1 MDGTADAD
9 YNEWRIQKQ
18 EWIDMGSKENK
29 VNDLRIRRAVPADLE
44 GVTMV
49 EAAAFP
55 AAEAASGDSFRWRLE
70 HLGDSFLVAELP
82 DEQEI
87 YRIIGLI
94 DARPTY
100 DERLTDELFE
110 NGGVVDGENQ
120 AIMGLAVLP
129 EYQAMGVGSR
139 LMGDFINE
147 MKSSGYRHILLTCK
161 EEKITY
167 YERFGYENLGVSA
180 SVHGGAR
187 WYDMIRKI

>member
-29 VNDLRIRRAVPADLE
+29 VNDLRIRRAVPADLD
-44 GVTMV
+44 GLTMV

-70 HLGDSFLVAELP
+70 HLGDSFFVAELP
-82 DEQEI
+82 DEQGI

-110 NGGVVDGENQ
+110 NGGVVAGENQ

>member
-70 HLGDSFLVAELP
+70 HLGDSFFVAELP
-82 DEQEI
+82 DEQGI

-110 NGGVVDGENQ
+110 NGGVVAGKNQ

-129 EYQAMGVGSR
+129 EYQTMGVGSR

>member
-70 HLGDSFLVAELP
+70 HLGDSFFVAELP
-82 DEQEI
+82 DEQGI

-110 NGGVVDGENQ
+110 NGGVVAGENQ

-167 YERFGYENLGVSA
+167 YERIGYENLGVSA

>member
-82 DEQEI
+82 DEQGI

-110 NGGVVDGENQ
+110 NGGVVAGKNQ

>member
-70 HLGDSFLVAELP
+70 HLGDSFFVAELP
-82 DEQEI
+82 DEQGI

-110 NGGVVDGENQ
+110 NGGVVAGENQ
-120 AIMGLAVLP
+120 AIMGLALLP

>member
-29 VNDLRIRRAVPADLE
+29 VNDLRVRRAVPADLE

-70 HLGDSFLVAELP
+70 HLGDSFFVAELP
-82 DEQEI
+82 DEQGI

-110 NGGVVDGENQ
+110 NGGVVAGENQ

>member
-70 HLGDSFLVAELP
+70 HLGDSFFVAELP
-82 DEQEI
+82 DEQGI

-110 NGGVVDGENQ
+110 NGGVVAGENQ

>member
-70 HLGDSFLVAELP
+70 HLGDSFFVAELP
-82 DEQEI
+82 DEQGI

-110 NGGVVDGENQ
+110 IGGVVAGENQ

-180 SVHGGAR
+180 AVHGGAR

>member
-70 HLGDSFLVAELP
+70 HLGDSFFVAELP
-82 DEQEI
+82 DEQGI

-100 DERLTDELFE
+100 DKRLTDELFE
-110 NGGVVDGENQ
+110 NGGVVAGENQ

>member
-70 HLGDSFLVAELP
+70 HLGDSFFVAELP
-82 DEQEI
+82 DEQGI

-110 NGGVVDGENQ
+110 NGGVVAGENQ

-147 MKSSGYRHILLTCK
+147 MKSSGYRHILLKCK

>member
-70 HLGDSFLVAELP
+70 HLGDSFFVAELP
-82 DEQEI
+82 DEQGI

-110 NGGVVDGENQ
+110 NGGVVAGENQ

-167 YERFGYENLGVSA
+167 YERCGYENLGVSA

>member
-70 HLGDSFLVAELP
+70 HLGDSFFVAELP
-82 DEQEI
+82 DEQGI
-87 YRIIGLI
+87 YSIIGLI

-110 NGGVVDGENQ
+110 NGGVVAGENQ

-129 EYQAMGVGSR
+129 EYQAIGVGSR

>member
-110 NGGVVDGENQ
+110 NGGVVAGENQ

>member
-55 AAEAASGDSFRWRLE
+55 TAEAASGDSFRWRLE
-70 HLGDSFLVAELP
+70 HLGDSFFVAELP
-82 DEQEI
+82 DEQGI

-110 NGGVVDGENQ
+110 NGGVVAGENQ

>member
-70 HLGDSFLVAELP
+70 HLGDSFFVAELR
-82 DEQEI
+82 DEQGI

-110 NGGVVDGENQ
+110 NGGVVAGENQ

>member
-29 VNDLRIRRAVPADLE
+29 VNDLRISRAVPADLE

-70 HLGDSFLVAELP
+70 HLGDSFFVAELP
-82 DEQEI
+82 DEQGI

-110 NGGVVDGENQ
+110 NGGVVAGENQ

>member
-1 MDGTADAD
+1 MDGTADCD

-18 EWIDMGSKENK
+18 EWIDMGTKENK

-70 HLGDSFLVAELP
+70 HLGDSFFVAELP
-82 DEQEI
+82 DEQGI

-110 NGGVVDGENQ
+110 NGGVVAGENQ

>member
-70 HLGDSFLVAELP
+70 HLGDSFFVAELP
-82 DEQEI
+82 DEQGI

-110 NGGVVDGENQ
+110 NGGVVAGENQ
-120 AIMGLAVLP
+120 AIMGRAVLP

>member
-29 VNDLRIRRAVPADLE
+29 VNDLRVRRAVPADLE

-55 AAEAASGDSFRWRLE
+55 AAEAASGDSFRWRLK

-82 DEQEI
+82 DEQGI

-110 NGGVVDGENQ
+110 NGGVVAGENQ